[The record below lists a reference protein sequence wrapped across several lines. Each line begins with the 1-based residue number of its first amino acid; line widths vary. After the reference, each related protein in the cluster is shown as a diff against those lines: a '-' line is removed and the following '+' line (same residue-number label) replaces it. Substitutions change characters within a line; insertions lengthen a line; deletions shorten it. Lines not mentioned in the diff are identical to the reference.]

1 MFYLFNASLI
11 ALISEVP
18 LLLRLL
24 FKEMLDLL
32 AFNARSHLRNILRPL
47 ANTSRPL
54 GSLTMLSRFDFRQV
68 LLE

>member
-18 LLLRLL
+18 LLSRLL

-32 AFNARSHLRNILRPL
+32 AFDARSHLRTILRPL

-54 GSLTMLSRFDFRQV
+54 GSLTMLSRFDFGQV
-68 LLE
+68 LLG

>member
-11 ALISEVP
+11 ALISKVP

-32 AFNARSHLRNILRPL
+32 AFNARSYLWTILRPL

-54 GSLTMLSRFDFRQV
+54 GSLTMLSYFDFRQV
-68 LLE
+68 PLG

>member
-1 MFYLFNASLI
+1 MFCLFNASLI
-11 ALISEVP
+11 ALISKVP

-32 AFNARSHLRNILRPL
+32 ALNARSYLRTILRPL

-54 GSLTMLSRFDFRQV
+54 GSLTMLSRFDFR
-68 LLE
+68 

>member
-18 LLLRLL
+18 LLSRLL

-32 AFNARSHLRNILRPL
+32 AFNARSYLRTILRPL

-54 GSLTMLSRFDFRQV
+54 GSLTMLSCFDFKQV
-68 LLE
+68 PLG